1 MVLRGTQI
9 QRSGPAGF
17 TLRVILVP
25 PDHIVPV
32 ARHGAPIVYS
42 CTDTYRLDPLR
53 ITRRDNALLKPDRVR
68 ELTRRR
74 MV

>member
-1 MVLRGTQI
+1 MVLRGILI

-17 TLRVILVP
+17 TLRAILVP

-42 CTDTYRLDPLR
+42 YTDTYRLNPLR
-53 ITRRDNALLKPDRVR
+53 ITRRDNALFKPDRVR
-68 ELTRRR
+68 ELTGRRR
-74 MV
+74 V